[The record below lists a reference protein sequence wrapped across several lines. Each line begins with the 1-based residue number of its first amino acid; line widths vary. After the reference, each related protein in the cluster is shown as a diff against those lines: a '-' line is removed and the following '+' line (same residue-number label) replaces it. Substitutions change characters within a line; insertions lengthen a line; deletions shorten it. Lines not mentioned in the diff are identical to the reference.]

1 MNNSDFLKLCERIE
15 RSHDAVYRKAN
26 SGFAQTQK
34 FPDGSSTHVEVIG
47 VKAPELLE
55 DELLNLF
62 IWLWSM
68 KDYLKS
74 LCATRGIAG
83 SRIEQI
89 ANVKR
94 SLSITSD
101 IANRAKHGVLRES
114 RRGHFAKLQNVG
126 ISIPLAAL
134 ASIAFHKPT
143 IKFTVNIPENA
154 ELFAEIGFDSG
165 LAPID
170 AFQTASQALS
180 SWQVHAFPLV
190 GIKQLKNWILRRC
203 SRDQLG
209 TSIPTS
215 NHVHSGGLSHC
226 GIAKLE

>member
-1 MNNSDFLKLCERIE
+1 MNKSDFAKLYDRVE
-15 RSHDAVYRKAN
+15 RSHDSVYSKAS
-26 SGFAQTQK
+26 SGFVQSHK
-34 FPDGSSTHVEVIG
+34 RPDGSSSHIEVVGI
-47 VKAPELLE
+47 KPPEQLE

-68 KDYLKS
+68 KDYLKT

-83 SRIEQI
+83 NRIEHI
-89 ANVKR
+89 ANVER
-94 SLSITSD
+94 SLSIAAD